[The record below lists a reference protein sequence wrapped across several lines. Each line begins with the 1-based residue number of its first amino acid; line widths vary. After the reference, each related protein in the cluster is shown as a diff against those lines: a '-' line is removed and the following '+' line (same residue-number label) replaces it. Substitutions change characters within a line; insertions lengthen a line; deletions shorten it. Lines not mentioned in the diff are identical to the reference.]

1 MREILCILLAL
12 WCASASAGSLAYK
25 WVDDAGVVHY
35 SDRPREGAEEIRLD
49 GPRTYTPADPSP
61 GLRSSAEARQ
71 PDSPYDVL
79 EIAQP
84 GQEETLWN
92 IGGELTV
99 TVRVQP
105 ALRRGD
111 RIELYYDGN
120 LVENLPPGQTAFQ
133 LSEVW
138 RGEHSLQA
146 AIVDN
151 DGRTVARSEP
161 VIFYVQQ
168 TSIQN
173 PRNPQRPRPLP
184 RAP

>member
-1 MREILCILLAL
+1 MALAETR
-12 WCASASAGSLAYK
+12 AYR
-25 WVDDAGVVHY
+25 WVDDQGVVHF
-35 SDRPREGAEEIRLD
+35 SDRPHPGAEEIRLD
-49 GPRTYTPADPSP
+49 SPRVFATSDASP
-61 GLRSSAEARQ
+61 RLRTVEVRE
-71 PDSPYDVL
+71 PGSPYEVL
-79 EIAQP
+79 EIVQP

-120 LVENLPPGQTAFQ
+120 RLEDLPPGQTVFR
-133 LSEVW
+133 LTEVW

-146 AIVDN
+146 MIVDS
-151 DGRTVARSEP
+151 DGQVVKQSEP